1 MKWLD
6 KISKRKE
13 LWILK
18 RGLIV
23 LILLLLV
30 SSTCFAGPVSD
41 GEISLGGISVNS
53 TAAYVKSVYGEPTKI
68 RNEYDGEE
76 DAWEHVWYYGNAV
89 EICFHADDWNTV
101 SHVIVTANNGFST
114 PVGVYV
120 GMRESALGE
129 IYGAP
134 LKLQGEWYY
143 YRSVSNLTTGVLIV
157 VENGKIIRINIGD
170 GFRLDG

>member
-1 MKWLD
+1 MAKSLLEEYPS
-6 KISKRKE
+6 IQRLRTSKALMESRQ
-13 LWILK
+13 
-18 RGLIV
+18 
-23 LILLLLV
+23 
-30 SSTCFAGPVSD
+30 
-41 GEISLGGISVNS
+41 
-53 TAAYVKSVYGEPTKI
+53 KSGM
-68 RNEYDGEE
+68 NYDGEE
-76 DAWEHVWYYGNAV
+76 DAWEHVWYYGNDV
-89 EICFHADDWNTV
+89 KICFHADDWNTV